1 MKTLKKEISP
11 ELAAIDAAMQRAAR
25 SAHALARRTKTPC
38 YIWKDGV
45 IVDLNEQRKSGRR
58 KSIGSSGKTQK

>member
-1 MKTLKKEISP
+1 MKTQKNELSP

-38 YIWKDGV
+38 YIWQDGV
-45 IVDLNEQRKSGRR
+45 IVDLNEQRKSGRG
-58 KSIGSSGKTQK
+58 KSADSSGKTQK